1 MVGMGVQ
8 KGYYASHR
16 CVEEGALVF
25 KADKANLR
33 QFIVCMFTSCKHFL
47 DMCVIVS

>member
-16 CVEEGALVF
+16 CVEEGVQGLWCSRLIRPISG
-25 KADKANLR
+25 N
-33 QFIVCMFTSCKHFL
+33 S
-47 DMCVIVS
+47 